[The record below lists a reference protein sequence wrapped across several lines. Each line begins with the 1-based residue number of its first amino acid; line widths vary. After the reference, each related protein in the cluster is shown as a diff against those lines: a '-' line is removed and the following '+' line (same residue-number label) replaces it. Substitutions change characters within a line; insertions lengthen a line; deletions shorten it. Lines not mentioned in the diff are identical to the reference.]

1 MYLGVINMHTVVTT
15 VRGKTFFFHRISSL
29 NVKLCH
35 VGNENLA
42 VDDAQEYQVETLFQC
57 VITVPPRH
65 TKNITLERLFFSKAI
80 CCWTVTE
87 QLAHCCRNKPDKIN
101 SFSRIPCRQI
111 QK

>member
-1 MYLGVINMHTVVTT
+1 MYLGVMNMHEVVTT

-42 VDDAQEYQVETLFQC
+42 VDDAQEYQVEALFEC

-65 TKNITLERLFFSKAI
+65 SKKKKK
-80 CCWTVTE
+80 
-87 QLAHCCRNKPDKIN
+87 H
-101 SFSRIPCRQI
+101 S
-111 QK
+111 